1 MSKTTRRDFIKF
13 AGLGAAVSLSSSIQ
27 ARANPEQEKVFKRKK
42 ELNLGMASYSFR
54 QFGLEETLAM
64 TKRLGLRRIAFKSVH
79 LPLESTEEQ
88 IKAVSEKVR
97 QQGLELYGC
106 GVVYMQ
112 NEGEVE
118 QAFKYAKTAG
128 MKVIIGAPNL
138 ELLDFVNK
146 KAQEFDIRLAIHNHG
161 PDDKLYPTPESVY
174 EKVKNFDTRLGLCLD
189 VGHTQRAGLEPSES
203 ARKFALRLYD
213 IHIKDVTASSKEGTS
228 IEVGRGVV
236 DIPKL
241 LTTLLKMNYSGTVA
255 LEYEKDEK
263 DPLPGA
269 AESIGYIRG
278 VLAML

>member
-1 MSKTTRRDFIKF
+1 MSITTRRNFIKL

-27 ARANPEQEKVFKRKK
+27 ARVIPGQEKAVRGKK
-42 ELNLGMASYSFR
+42 TLNLGMASYSFR
-54 QFGLEETLAM
+54 QFNLEETLAM
-64 TKRLGLRRIAFKSVH
+64 TKRLGLRRIALKSFH
-79 LPLESTEEQ
+79 LPLESSEEQ
-88 IKAVSEKVR
+88 IKAVSEKIR
-97 QQGLELYGC
+97 QRGLELYGC

-118 QAFKYAKTAG
+118 RAFKYARAAG
-128 MKVIIGAPNL
+128 MKVIIGAPNV

-146 KAQEFDIRLAIHNHG
+146 KVQEFDIRVAIHNHG

-174 EKVKNFDTRLGLCLD
+174 EKIKNFDPRLGLCLD
-189 VGHTQRAGLEPSES
+189 VGHTQRAGLNPSES
-203 ARKFALRLYD
+203 ARKFALRLFD
-213 IHIKDVTASSKEGTS
+213 VHIKDVTASSKEGTS

-241 LTTLLKMNYSGTVA
+241 LGTLLELNYSGTVA

>member
-13 AGLGAAVSLSSSIQ
+13 AGLAAALTLSSSIK
-27 ARANPEQEKVFKRKK
+27 ARANPEQEKAFQRKK
-42 ELNLGMASYSFR
+42 TLNLGLASYSFR
-54 QFGLEETLAM
+54 QFSLEETLAM

-79 LPLESTEEQ
+79 LPLESTEDQ
-88 IKAVSEKVR
+88 IKAASEKVR

-118 QAFKYAKTAG
+118 RAFKYAKAAT
-128 MKVIIGAPNL
+128 MKVIIGAPSL

-146 KAQEFDIRLAIHNHG
+146 KVKEFDIKLAIHNHG

-174 EKVKNFDTRLGLCLD
+174 EKIKGFDPRLGLCLD
-189 VGHTQRAGLEPSES
+189 VGHTQRAGLDPSEC
-203 ARKFALRLYD
+203 ARKFALRLHD
-213 IHIKDVTASSKEGTS
+213 VHIKDVTAPSKEGTS
-228 IEVGRGVV
+228 VELGRGVV

-241 LTTLLKMNYSGTVA
+241 LATLLKLNYSGTVA